1 MKRAYVDS
9 CIWITR
15 FEGKAVYK
23 HLIHAKLDALAEAE
37 WEFCIS
43 EVVSLEVL
51 VKPLRLGA
59 LEEAQKIRVFLQT
72 MRQFKNYAGVFADAL
87 RIAQSENLK
96 AMDAIHVALA
106 QQHQCEL
113 FVSSDPHFRSLKTIR
128 PYWIDLSD
136 SAPPVGV
143 IER

>member
-15 FEGKAVYK
+15 FEGKSTYK
-23 HLIHAKLDALAEAE
+23 HVIEEHLMRLAADD
-37 WEFCIS
+37 WEFCTS
-43 EVVSLEVL
+43 DVVFLEVL
-51 VKPLRLGA
+51 VKPLQEQHA
-59 LEEAQKIRVFLQT
+59 EEAQKIRAFLET
-72 MRQFKNYAGVFADAL
+72 MRQLKNYAGVFADAL

-106 QQHQCEL
+106 QHHQCEL

-136 SAPPVGV
+136 SAPPVAASA
-143 IER
+143 

>member
-23 HLIHAKLDALAEAE
+23 HLIQAKLDALAEAE

-51 VKPLRLGA
+51 IKPLRLSA
-59 LEEAQKIRVFLQT
+59 LEEAQKIRVFLET
-72 MRQFKNYAGVFADAL
+72 MRQLKNYAGVFADAL

-106 QQHQCEL
+106 QHHQCEL

-128 PYWIDLSD
+128 PYWIDLSG
-136 SAPPVGV
+136 STLK
-143 IER
+143 